1 MNYRFT
7 EIVDIPS
14 LQQLMENLWR
24 VSGIPVGIIDPD
36 GTVLVA
42 TGWQPICTE
51 FHRRHPETLQRCRES
66 DAYIGGCIARGE
78 SPAEEGYVEYLCLNG
93 LVDVAVPILVDGCHL
108 ANLFLGQFLY
118 APPDAERFRAQA
130 RLYGFAEE
138 AYLEALRTVPIFTRE
153 KVRDILDFYASFV
166 RLLSRLGSEGVQ
178 RRRAEAALRESVEK
192 FHLLFSA
199 VSDAILLYDA
209 ETLAIAEA
217 NEAAALLY
225 GYERAVFTRLNID
238 NIVADS
244 EASRARI
251 RNALDRPL
259 THIPLSYHRRRDGS
273 VFPVEIAHGTLE
285 WKGRQMCV
293 GVVRDIS
300 ERQQAMRMKDEMLSA
315 VSHEIRTPLTAILG
329 FAEYLRDHVV
339 ETETLREYLG
349 IIAREGERLRELTDN
364 LLDLQRLRAGF
375 GTENF
380 QPVAVP
386 PLLASV
392 AHLYGQASPSHRILL
407 DCPPALPSLLGDERH
422 LNRALQNLLVNAI
435 KYSPAGGEI
444 QLGARQEGK
453 FLTLWVK
460 DEGIG
465 IPAEA
470 HGEIF
475 ENFFR
480 VNHPDGQRIGGTGLG
495 LALVK
500 AVVQAHRGQV
510 WVESS
515 LGAGSRFLIS
525 LPVHVEA

>member
-1 MNYRFT
+1 MDFRFA

-14 LQQLMENLWR
+14 LQLLMENLWR
-24 VSGIPVGIIDPD
+24 ASGIPVGIIDPD

-51 FHRRHPETLQRCRES
+51 FHRRHPEALQRCRES

-78 SPAEEGYVEYLCLNG
+78 GPAEGEYVEYLCRNG
-93 LVDVAVPILVDGCHL
+93 LVDVAVPILVDGRHL

-118 APPDAERFRAQA
+118 APPDAEHFRAQA
-130 RLYGFAEE
+130 RRYGFAED
-138 AYLEALRTVPIFTRE
+138 AYLEALRAVPIFTRE

-166 RLLSRLGSEGVQ
+166 RLLSRLGSEGLQ
-178 RRRAEAALRESVEK
+178 RRRAEEAQCESVEK
-192 FHLLFSA
+192 FRLLFSA

-209 ETLAIAEA
+209 ETLDIAEA

-225 GYERAVFTRLNID
+225 GFDCAAFSGLNIAD
-238 NIVADS
+238 IVADPA
-244 EASRARI
+244 ASRARI
-251 RNALDRPL
+251 RDALSQRV
-259 THIPLSYHRRRDGS
+259 TRIPLSHHRRRDGS
-273 VFPVEIAHGTLE
+273 VFPVEIAHGTLD

-329 FAEYLRDHVV
+329 FAEYLRDQEV
-339 ETETLREYLG
+339 EPELLKEYLG

-386 PLLASV
+386 PLLTSV
-392 AHLYGQASPSHRILL
+392 AHLYGQASPGHRIRL
-407 DCPPALPSLLGDERH
+407 DCPPTLPHLFGDERQ
-422 LNRALQNLLVNAI
+422 LNRALQNLLANAI
-435 KYSPAGGEI
+435 KYSPGGGEVH
-444 QLGARQEGK
+444 LGARHEGE

-465 IPAEA
+465 IPPEA
-470 HGEIF
+470 QKDIF

-480 VNHPDGQRIGGTGLG
+480 VNHRDGQKIGGTGLG

-500 AVVQAHRGQV
+500 AVVQMHRGQV
-510 WVESS
+510 WVESAV
-515 LGAGSRFLIS
+515 GAGSRFLLS
-525 LPVHVEA
+525 LPVHAGA

>member
-1 MNYRFT
+1 MDYRFA

-14 LQQLMENLWR
+14 LQRLMENLWR
-24 VSGIPVGIIDPD
+24 ASGIPVGIIDPD

-51 FHRRHPETLQRCRES
+51 FHRRHPEALKRCQES
-66 DAYIGGCIARGE
+66 DAYIGGCIERGE
-78 SPAEEGYVEYLCLNG
+78 GPEEGGYVEYLCRNG
-93 LVDVAVPILVDGCHL
+93 LVDVAVPILIDGRHL

-118 APPDAERFRAQA
+118 ATPEEEYFRTQA
-130 RLYGFAEE
+130 RRYGFAEE
-138 AYLEALRTVPIFTRE
+138 AYLEALRAVPIFTRE
-153 KVRDILDFYASFV
+153 KVREILDFYASFV
-166 RLLSRLGSEGVQ
+166 HLLSRLGSEGLQ
-178 RRRAEAALRESVEK
+178 RRRAEEAQRESVEK

-209 ETLAIAEA
+209 ETLDIAEA

-225 GYERAVFTRLNID
+225 GYDRAAFSGLN
-238 NIVADS
+238 VADI
-244 EASRARI
+244 AADPVATRTRI
-251 RNALDRPL
+251 REALARPV
-259 THIPLSYHRRRDGS
+259 TRIPLSHHRRRDGS
-273 VFPVEIAHGTLE
+273 VFPVEISHGTLE

-329 FAEYLRDHVV
+329 FAEYLRDQEV
-339 ETETLREYLG
+339 EPGQAREYLD
-349 IIAREGERLRELTDN
+349 IIAREGERLKELTDN

-380 QPVAVP
+380 QPVPVP
-386 PLLASV
+386 PLLSSV
-392 AHLYGQASPSHRILL
+392 VHLYSQTSPCHRLHL
-407 DCPPALPSLLGDERH
+407 DCPPELPPLWGDERQ
-422 LNRALQNLLVNAI
+422 LRRALQNLLANAI
-435 KYSPAGGEI
+435 KYSPAGGDVR
-444 QLGARQEGK
+444 LGARQEGA

-460 DEGIG
+460 DDGIG

-470 HGEIF
+470 QEQIF

-480 VNHPDGQRIGGTGLG
+480 LNHRDGQKIGGTGLG

-500 AVVQAHRGQV
+500 AVVQVHRGQV
-510 WVESS
+510 WVESAV
-515 LGAGSRFLIS
+515 GAGSRFLLS
-525 LPVHVEA
+525 LPVLAGA